1 MNRRKRPGAAH
12 GLGDNPI
19 IAAVQRSL
27 RGRRPTVIILDGYER
42 PRSGALRQH
51 IAFLFSDEAIREIG
65 ILVIESL
72 LTGDRRMVKIVKDA
86 IKQADHIF
94 NRDREPLLVKN
105 ALSYL
110 LSLGRDL
117 DGLDVVSLK
126 KEIEKR
132 FNNGKPLYQHQW
144 TRLRKALRL
153 PPLPTG
159 NPRNSDTKRHQSVS

>member
-19 IAAVQRSL
+19 IAAILRSL
-27 RGRRPTVIILDGYER
+27 QGRRPTVILDEYEPAKHR
-42 PRSGALRQH
+42 RAVAL
-51 IAFLFSDEAIREIG
+51 LFSDEAIREIG

-86 IKQADHIF
+86 IKQSDHIF
-94 NRDREPLLVKN
+94 NRDREPRLVKN

-110 LSLGRDL
+110 LSLGRGL
-117 DGLDVVSLK
+117 DGLDIVSLK

-132 FNNGKPLYQHQW
+132 FNNGKPLHQHQW